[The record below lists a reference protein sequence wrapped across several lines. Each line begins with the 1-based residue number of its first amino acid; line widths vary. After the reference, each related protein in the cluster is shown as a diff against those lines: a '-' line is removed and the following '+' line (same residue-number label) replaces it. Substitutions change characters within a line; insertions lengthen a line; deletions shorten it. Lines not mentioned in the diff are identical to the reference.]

1 MTFKHKLS
9 ARLARLW
16 VVLSIPV
23 IFSLF
28 SCELIQRGEI
38 SGPAATGPVASVEVT
53 PPTADVSLSS
63 TLRLV
68 AVAKDSSG
76 AILSDRSMTW
86 STSNALIASVAA
98 GLVTGLAVGTAQIAA
113 TAEGK
118 SDTATITVIYTAVA
132 SVTVVPD
139 AAFVAVDGD
148 YDLSVIL
155 KDAGGSVLT
164 GRAVEW
170 SSNNPAVTTVT
181 SSGRAHGVALGSA
194 TVTAL
199 SEGISGTTALTVYTP
214 PSPGQCGAWPAG
226 ITAWIQPLGQSTGQ
240 AYYVSP
246 TGSDANP
253 GTLAQPWQSLAK
265 ANTLQP
271 GEILYLRAGTYGA
284 RGTTFTFNRTGN
296 PAATITLAGYPGDS
310 RPIIQGRVV
319 ISGQWLRVS
328 GLVFDGP
335 TGNVAGPGPNGEA
348 VLVNLGGQHLEL
360 SNSEVRHDYWHAG
373 IGGASNTGSDYRI
386 LNNYIHDNGGLNGD
400 YTTNDSQWNTSHGLY
415 MSPSSYGLIANNVI
429 EHNDAKGFMARH
441 DAHHLII
448 ANNTFVANGRHGVSS
463 FEMAGTWIVANNII
477 LNNGNV
483 KGGEGASMDGTGGNQ
498 LLRRNVFWN
507 NGQNGQKH
515 WSGTFENS
523 EPLIADPK
531 LVRPATYTPQQ
542 DPAPNWDNQLL
553 AGSPAIG
560 YADPNYALPFDITGK
575 CRGAAPDAGAYQ
587 R

>member
-16 VVLSIPV
+16 WVLSIPG
-23 IFSLF
+23 IFSLL
-28 SCELIQRGEI
+28 SCELLKRGEI
-38 SGPAATGPVASVEVT
+38 SGPAGTGPVASVEVT
-53 PPTADVSLSS
+53 PPTADVSVSS
-63 TLRLV
+63 TLQLT
-68 AVAKDSSG
+68 AVAKDSTG

-86 STSNALIASVAA
+86 STSNTLIASVAA
-98 GLVTGLAVGTAQIAA
+98 GLVTGLAAGTAQIAA
-113 TAEGK
+113 TVDGK
-118 SDTATITVIYTAVA
+118 SDTATVTVIYTAVA
-132 SVTVVPD
+132 SVTVLPD
-139 AAFVAVDGD
+139 VAFVAVDGN
-148 YDLSVIL
+148 YQLSAIL
-155 KDAGGSVLT
+155 KDAGGSVLA
-164 GRAVEW
+164 GREVAW
-170 SSNNPAVTTVT
+170 SSSNPALATVS
-181 SSGRAHGVALGSA
+181 SSGMAHGVALGD
-194 TVTAL
+194 VTITAV
-199 SEGISGTTALTVYTP
+199 SEGISGTAALTVHTP
-214 PSPGQCGAWPAG
+214 PSPGQCGPWPAG
-226 ITAWIQPLGQSTGQ
+226 ITTWVQPLGQSTGQ

-284 RGTTFTFNRTGN
+284 RGTTFTFSRTGT

-310 RPIIQGRVV
+310 RPIIQGRVF
-319 ISGQWLRVS
+319 ISGQWLRVT
-328 GLVFDGP
+328 GMIFDGP
-335 TGNVAGPGPNGEA
+335 TGNVGGPGPSGEA
-348 VLVNLGGQHLEL
+348 VLVNLSGQHLEL

-373 IGGASNTGSDYRI
+373 IGGASNSGLDYRI
-386 LNNYIHDNGGLNGD
+386 LNNYIHDNGGYLGNYD
-400 YTTNDSQWNTSHGLY
+400 DDQWNTSHGLY

-463 FEMAGTWIVANNII
+463 FEMAGNWIVANNII
-477 LNNGNV
+477 LNNANV
-483 KGGEGASMDGTGGNQ
+483 KGGEGASMDGAGGNQ

-515 WSGTFENS
+515 WSGTFDNS

-542 DPAPNWDNQLL
+542 DLAPNWDNQPL
-553 AGSPAIG
+553 ADSPAIG